1 MIRDTHREV
10 AALSRPRP
18 RDVVE
23 EVNDDERKTMN
34 TVPVPPIDQNT
45 PRKIRLA
52 NFFMGILIVGA
63 GMQIASWVGVFDEAN
78 RKLLDDKCF
87 VSLSQSE
94 GASSEWIISRVNEC
108 AEFLEWGFVERVMLP
123 IERFSFGG
131 VLLML
136 LTFGAAIF
144 QRRLL
149 ARLEKRT
156 FGEWLTDP
164 NRPRKFGP
172 KTVPGGE

>member
-1 MIRDTHREV
+1 
-10 AALSRPRP
+10 
-18 RDVVE
+18 
-23 EVNDDERKTMN
+23 MN

-52 NFFMGILIVGA
+52 NFFMGIVIVIA
-63 GMQIASWVGVFDEAN
+63 GMWIAARVGVFDEAT
-78 RKLLDDKCF
+78 RKLLADKCF
-87 VSLSQSE
+87 VSMSASE
-94 GASSEWIISRVNEC
+94 GASSEWLNSEVEEC
-108 AEFLEWGFVERVMLP
+108 AKFFEWGFLETMTLWV
-123 IERFSFGG
+123 ERFSFGA
-131 VLLML
+131 VVWLA
-136 LTFGAAIF
+136 LTFSAAIF